1 MIILRLI
8 LLKDSRLRRICGNCV
23 EILEKASIRKRW
35 EKELVLSEDDRFII
49 IFLFSKISYNLSKSI
64 KLVVKL
70 SCF

>member
-1 MIILRLI
+1 M
-8 LLKDSRLRRICGNCV
+8 RRICGNCL

-64 KLVVKL
+64 KLV
-70 SCF
+70 S